1 MKQAPVKTE
10 HKIILDWISK
20 DASVLDLGCGDGE
33 LLALLISE
41 KQVHAQGIE
50 LSETAIHRCVAQGL
64 SVFQQDIDTGLSEY
78 ADNSFDY
85 VILNQTLQQVKKPDF
100 VLKEALRVGKKVI
113 VGFPNFVQASAR
125 LQIFFKGRVP
135 VTKALPYEW
144 YDTPNLHFLGIADF
158 KDYCKKRNIHIE
170 DSAFIRKNA
179 KLGCF
184 QTCLRKLDYFFYP
197 HDNLIFP
204 KLFKGNWNN
213 CCCVATTTQF

>member
-1 MKQAPVKTE
+1 M
-10 HKIILDWISK
+10 
-20 DASVLDLGCGDGE
+20 DLGCGDGE
-33 LLALLISE
+33 LLSLLITE
-41 KQVHAQGIE
+41 KHVHAQGVE
-50 LSETAIHRCVAQGL
+50 LSETAIHQCIAQGL

-100 VLKEALRVGKKVI
+100 ALKEALRVGKKVI

-158 KDYCKKRNIHIE
+158 KAYCKKRNIKIE
-170 DSAFIRKNA
+170 DSAFIRKNGMVKLFA
-179 KLGCF
+179 KLVCRDRIVS
-184 QTCLRKLDYFFYP
+184 LLK
-197 HDNLIFP
+197 IM
-204 KLFKGNWNN
+204 
-213 CCCVATTTQF
+213 

>member
-20 DASVLDLGCGDGE
+20 DASVIDLGCGDGE
-33 LLALLISE
+33 LLALLVSE

-78 ADNSFDY
+78 ANESFDY

-100 VLKEALRVGKKVI
+100 VLKEALRVGKKAI

-158 KDYCKKRNIHIE
+158 KDYCKKRNIHIK

-179 KLGCF
+179 KV
-184 QTCLRKLDYFFYP
+184 RFFP
-197 HDNLIFP
+197 NLFAEIG
-204 KLFKGNWNN
+204 LFLLSS
-213 CCCVATTTQF
+213 